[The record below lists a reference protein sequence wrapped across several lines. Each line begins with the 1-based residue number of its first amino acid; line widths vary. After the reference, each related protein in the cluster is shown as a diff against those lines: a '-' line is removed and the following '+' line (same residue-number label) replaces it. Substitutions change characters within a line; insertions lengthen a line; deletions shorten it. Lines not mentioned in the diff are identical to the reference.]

1 MSRLK
6 FTIHGFQQQK
16 LMEIGLDN
24 NDALVM
30 SVIKDM
36 YASASIESLMIED
49 ERYIWVN
56 QTQLREFVPIIGSL
70 RTIQRVFE
78 KLRKAKVFDTQVI
91 HEKKG
96 IKGTFYFIKPT
107 QLFDDLTEYVVDVNI
122 PLPSEGTTK
131 CHRGVRQNDVEGSDK
146 MAEGGTTKCR
156 NKDSSTNDS
165 STSNSTSSYDREELL
180 QKWNEVAPVK
190 MRKIVAGGPID
201 KSIKARIADYG
212 IDGLYEA
219 IDRIPK
225 SSFLSGKV
233 VNQKTGKL
241 WKMTFSWF
249 IGPQN
254 FEKVYN
260 GNYPEDE
267 EQVPVSEFGN
277 GGYGEIVAPKFDFGK
292 GDSHGN

>member
-16 LMEIGLDN
+16 LIEAGLDN

-36 YASASIESLMIED
+36 YASASIESLMIGE

-78 KLRKAKVFDTQVI
+78 KLRKVKVFDSQVI

-122 PLPSEGTTK
+122 PIPSKGTTK
-131 CHRGVRQNDVEGSDK
+131 CHRGVRQNVIEGYDK
-146 MAEGGTTKCR
+146 MSEEGTTKCR

-165 STSNSTSSYDREELL
+165 STSNSTSSYDRDELL

-219 IDRIPK
+219 IDKIPK

-233 VNQKTGKL
+233 VNQKTGKF

-267 EQVPVSEFGN
+267 APANDSEFGT
-277 GGYGEIVAPKFDFGK
+277 GGYGNARL
-292 GDSHGN
+292 

>member
-70 RTIQRVFE
+70 KTIQRVFK
-78 KLRKAKVFDTQVI
+78 KLREAKVFDTQVI

-96 IKGTFYFIKPT
+96 VKGTFYFIKPT

-122 PLPSEGTTK
+122 PAQSEGRTK
-131 CHRGVRQNDVEGSDK
+131 CPRGVGQIDLEGSDK
-146 MAEGGTTKCR
+146 LSQGGRTNCP

-180 QKWNEVAPVK
+180 QRWNEVAPVK

>member
-16 LMEIGLDN
+16 LIDIGLDN

-36 YASASIESLMIED
+36 YASASIESLMIGD

-78 KLRKAKVFDTQVI
+78 KLRKAKVFDSQVM

-107 QLFDDLTEYVVDVNI
+107 QLFDDLTEYIADVNI
-122 PLPSEGTTK
+122 PSPAKGTTK
-131 CHRGVRQNDVEGSDK
+131 CHRGGRQNDVEGSDK
-146 MAEGGTTKCR
+146 MAEGGATKCR

-165 STSNSTSSYDREELL
+165 STSNSTSSYDRDELV
-180 QKWNEVAPVK
+180 QRWNEVAPVK

-212 IDGLYEA
+212 LDGLYEA

-225 SSFLSGKV
+225 SRFLSGKI

-267 EQVPVSEFGN
+267 VPANDNEFGS
-277 GGYGEIVAPKFDFGK
+277 GGYGQARL
-292 GDSHGN
+292 

>member
-70 RTIQRVFE
+70 KTIQRVFK
-78 KLRKAKVFDTQVI
+78 KLREAKVFDTQVI

-122 PLPSEGTTK
+122 PAQSEGRTK
-131 CHRGVRQNDVEGSDK
+131 CPRGVGQNDLEGSDNLSQ
-146 MAEGGTTKCR
+146 GGRTKCP

-267 EQVPVSEFGN
+267 EQVPVSEFGS

-292 GDSHGN
+292 GDSYGN